1 MPDQTIPIQLPD
13 TIYQRL
19 QQVAHET
26 HHSIEEV
33 VLQTIRGN
41 LPPSLDDLSPELRCV
56 VADLQHMSDEALWV
70 VTKEQ
75 LPPQQWRR
83 HQRLLW
89 KRQEGIFAAAE
100 HQELAELR
108 AAVDRFVT
116 RRSYALAL
124 LKWHGH
130 TMLTIC
136 SPCPSA
142 VASRQPY
149 ADR

>member
-1 MPDQTIPIQLPD
+1 
-13 TIYQRL
+13 
-19 QQVAHET
+19 
-26 HHSIEEV
+26 
-33 VLQTIRGN
+33 LQTIRGN

-56 VADLQHMSDEALWV
+56 VADLQHMSDEALWA

-83 HQRLLW
+83 HQRLLR
-89 KRQEGIFAAAE
+89 KAQEGTLAAAE

-108 AAVDRFVT
+108 AAVDRFVI

-130 TMLTIC
+130 TIPTET
-136 SPCPSA
+136 
-142 VASRQPY
+142 
-149 ADR
+149 

>member
-1 MPDQTIPIQLPD
+1 MPDQTIPIQLPEA
-13 TIYQRL
+13 IYQRF
-19 QQVAHET
+19 QQVAHAT

-56 VADLQHMSDEALWV
+56 VADLQHMSDEALWA

-83 HQRLLW
+83 HQRLLR
-89 KRQEGIFAAAE
+89 KGQEGTLAAAE

-130 TMLTIC
+130 TMPIEQDETID
-136 SPCPSA
+136 A
-142 VASRQPY
+142 
-149 ADR
+149 